1 MNCRFRIIP
10 AERTVN
16 AHIFVL
22 RSIVIDL
29 LRFAQLDKHEEA
41 VAGVDDGVDE
51 VAEDGDEV
59 VDLLDLLPL
68 QIEERLQEHVMA
80 ITLNTTIITPSI
92 ITIIM
97 THHYHHH
104 HRHDRNHHRVIT

>member
-1 MNCRFRIIP
+1 MNCRFSIIP
-10 AERTVN
+10 AHRTVN

-22 RSIVIDL
+22 CSVVIDF

-68 QIEERLQEHVMA
+68 QIEESLQEHIMA
-80 ITLNTTIITPSI
+80 ITLKTATITPSI
-92 ITIIM
+92 IIIITTIIIIIII
-97 THHYHHH
+97 TIAI
-104 HRHDRNHHRVIT
+104 VIT